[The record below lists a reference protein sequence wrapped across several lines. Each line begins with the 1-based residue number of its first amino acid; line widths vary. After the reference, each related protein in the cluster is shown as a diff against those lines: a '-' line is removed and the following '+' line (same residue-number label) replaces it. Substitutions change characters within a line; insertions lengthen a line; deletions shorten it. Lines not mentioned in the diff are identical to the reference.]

1 MREASQRAKAKNGVK
16 NRAAKPQ
23 TYRQKVAGKEANI
36 LRAAQA
42 VFKTV
47 GYQGLR
53 MSDVAK
59 KAGVAEGTVYSY
71 YTSKDD
77 LIRALLGAYWADL
90 TKGARAAIAD
100 KDETYGRLEAL
111 AQFHIDRLIA
121 RYDYAELTITLGRQL
136 GSTVSLTDSVRTY
149 VRVFDEIF
157 TAGQDRGDITG
168 ASEVWIAR
176 DMFYGALEYS
186 ARTLLMREDAGLMRD
201 AKGKVLARK
210 TPPVVE
216 NLMQCF
222 SARYNAQA
230 QASELGVVERLERV
244 AAKLEAHL

>member
-1 MREASQRAKAKNGVK
+1 MRDSSQNTKAKNTKAK
-16 NRAAKPQ
+16 NAEKSRAEKPQ

-77 LIRALLGAYWADL
+77 LIRALLGAYWAEL
-90 TKGARAAIAD
+90 TKGARAAVAD
-100 KDETYGRLEAL
+100 EAETYSRLKAL

-157 TAGQDRGDITG
+157 TAGQDRGDIAG
-168 ASEVWIAR
+168 GSEVWIAR

-186 ARTLLMREDAGLMRD
+186 ARTLLMR
-201 AKGKVLARK
+201 AKAARK

-216 NLMQCF
+216 NLMACF
-222 SARYNAQA
+222 NARYAAQA
-230 QASELGVVERLERV
+230 QAGQVSVVERLERV
-244 AAKLEAHL
+244 AEKLEARL

>member
-77 LIRALLGAYWADL
+77 LIRALLGAYWAEL
-90 TKGARAAIAD
+90 TQGARTAIVNER
-100 KDETYGRLEAL
+100 KTYGRLAAL

-157 TAGQDRGDITG
+157 NAGQDRGDITG
-168 ASEVWIAR
+168 GSEVWIAR
-176 DMFYGALEYS
+176 DMFYGSLEYS
-186 ARTLLMREDAGLMRD
+186 ARTLLMRKPAT
-201 AKGKVLARK
+201 RK

-216 NLMQCF
+216 NLIACF
-222 SARYNAQA
+222 SARYAAATQA
-230 QASELGVVERLERV
+230 GELSVIERLEQV
-244 AAKLEAHL
+244 AAKLEARL